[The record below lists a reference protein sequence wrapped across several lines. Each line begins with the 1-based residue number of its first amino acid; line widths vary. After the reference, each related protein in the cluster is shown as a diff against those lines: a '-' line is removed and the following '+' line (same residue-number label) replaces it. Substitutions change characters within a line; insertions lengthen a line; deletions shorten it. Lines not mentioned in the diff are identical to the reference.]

1 MAKSDNSVEAAVAE
15 APAAAKT
22 AFPLTLSEFCVRISS
37 TDKRVELIGAFEHVE
52 RIAGRNS
59 DLETNYASRY
69 LAFANQPA

>member
-1 MAKSDNSVEAAVAE
+1 MAKSDNPVEAVVAE
-15 APAAAKT
+15 APAVAKT
-22 AFPLTLSEFCVRISS
+22 VFPLTLSEFCVRISS